1 MQWRESGALSRTA
14 ASDRPLQQQLL
25 GLGDRLGGVEALGA
39 DVRAVHDRVAAI
51 EAERILKLV
60 EPLARIFVASYV
72 KVTERRAPEF
82 GAVNLTKREVECL
95 RWAAAGKTNDE
106 IATIGSVLEKFD
118 AQKTILSSVINHNP
132 EIETLLAKKTKFHKL
147 SHLSKLPFTTPVGK
161 PETIGADRL
170 ALCAAAVYF
179 FPKQHNLVIGMG
191 SCITYNFIN
200 ADHEFLGGGISPGME
215 MRMKAL
221 NQFTAKLPIV
231 KPDGNVPLVGYDTV
245 TNILSGVVIGM
256 AKEIDGFIDVFKE
269 RYGNFNVHLTG
280 GDLVY
285 LAPHLKNQI
294 FADPELIFKGLYAIS
309 EVNNQ

>member
-1 MQWRESGALSRTA
+1 MNTLCFDFGNT
-14 ASDRPLQQQLL
+14 
-25 GLGDRLGGVEALGA
+25 RLKIAFFQNAKLAEVI
-39 DVRAVHDRVAAI
+39 VI
-51 EAERILKLV
+51 E
-60 EPLARIFVASYV
+60 
-72 KVTERRAPEF
+72 
-82 GAVNLTKREVECL
+82 
-95 RWAAAGKTNDE
+95 NDE
-106 IATIGSVLEKFD
+106 IATITLILEKFD
-118 AQKTILSSVINHNP
+118 AEKTILSSVINHNP

-147 SHLSKLPFTTPVGK
+147 NHLSKLPFTTPVGK

-170 ALCAAAVYF
+170 ALAAAAVYF

-215 MRMKAL
+215 MRMKSL

-231 KPDGNVPLVGYDTV
+231 KPDGNLPLVGYDTV
-245 TNILSGVVIGM
+245 TNILSGVVLGM
-256 AKEIDGFIDVFKE
+256 AKEIDGFIDFYKE